1 MLIWVDGAPA
11 RSMPLPDRGVEFGD
25 GLFETLLVADGRAL
39 YPDLHL
45 QRLERG
51 LRALGFP
58 RCLRAVRSC
67 LDIATSGIKQHH
79 WAWASLRLT
88 VTRGG
93 GPRGY
98 APPASP
104 RPRVLAQASAL
115 SRECRVLQAPAQ
127 LAQAAIRL
135 PWQPALAGIKHL
147 NRLEQVLAA
156 QEGRRRGMDE
166 VLMLDSSGALVG
178 VAAGSLFLRRG
189 NAVSTP
195 VLDGCGVAG
204 TRRELIIKR
213 WAPAAGLTVTEARLT
228 LDDLADAD
236 EVFYSNALYGLR
248 PIAAVDSLVWSEHSA
263 CEALFQM
270 FVGELA

>member
-1 MLIWVDGAPA
+1 
-11 RSMPLPDRGVEFGD
+11 MPLPDRGLEFGD

-58 RCLRAVRSC
+58 PCLGEVESR
-67 LDIATSGIKQHH
+67 LDIATSGIAQQH
-79 WAWASLRLT
+79 WSWASLRLT
-88 VTRGG
+88 VTRGE

-104 RPRVLAQASAL
+104 RPRVLAQASPL
-115 SRECRVLQAPAQ
+115 HRECRTLLAPAR
-127 LAQAAIRL
+127 LVQAAIRL

-156 QEGRRRGMDE
+156 QEGRRRGADE
-166 VLMLDSSGALVG
+166 VLLLDSFEALAG

-189 NAVSTP
+189 NTLSTP
-195 VLDGCGVAG
+195 KLAGCGVAG
-204 TRRELIIKR
+204 TRRALVMQR
-213 WAPAAGLTVTEARLT
+213 WASAVGLKVAEARLT
-228 LDDLADAD
+228 IDDLAGAD
-236 EVFYSNALYGLR
+236 EVFYSNALCGLR
-248 PIAAVDSLVWSEHSA
+248 PVAAVDTLLWSEHSA
-263 CEALFQM
+263 CEALFQQ
-270 FVGELA
+270 FVGELP